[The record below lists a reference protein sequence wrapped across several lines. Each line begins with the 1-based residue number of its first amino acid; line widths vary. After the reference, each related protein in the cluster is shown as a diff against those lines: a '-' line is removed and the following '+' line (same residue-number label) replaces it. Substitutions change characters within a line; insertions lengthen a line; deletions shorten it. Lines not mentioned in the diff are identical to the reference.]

1 MADYDDIQSQ
11 IDALKALVSSRK
23 GAVRPKKVAVA
34 EPEDNEVVYED
45 TAPRRAPKPT
55 APKKTAPAPKSID
68 LRVSRPE
75 PRVPVRATVPAH
87 RCNCPDCPHKN

>member
-23 GAVRPKKVAVA
+23 GGARPKKVAVA
-34 EPEDNEVVYED
+34 EEADDVVYEE
-45 TAPRRAPKPT
+45 APRPARKAP
-55 APKKTAPAPKSID
+55 APKKTPVPLKTSVELRPA
-68 LRVSRPE
+68 RPE

-87 RCNCPDCPHKN
+87 RCNCPDCPHKS